1 MGIQINGNTNNINAG
16 IGSLS
21 IEDIN
26 ELDIVGVATA
36 ANFKTGVSNLHSVGL
51 TLTGGQIDVG
61 SNIKIGTAGVITATS
76 FSGAIELSSD
86 TSPQLG
92 GNLDCNNKNI
102 SLNDSTG
109 GTNNRIKIGT
119 NDDLQLWHNSST
131 GNSNVSNYNGDLYI
145 QGNNGSGT
153 GVNQIAIKS
162 NAAVELNYQ
171 GTKKFETIGTG
182 VKVSSSAVA
191 HLKINSGNNSSAV
204 IHFGNVA
211 DDDMAQIWYD
221 DYANSMYFRTSTNT
235 PMNFYTNGTSRLIL
249 QNDGHLRPSTDSNYD
264 LGTNSVRFRNVYA
277 DTLYG
282 DGSNLTGIDATADR
296 ITEGN
301 SYAEVLDTGTNGI
314 FRFVSEGAERF
325 RVTHDGL
332 FGVGTNNPTYSGLF
346 GGSQEGMVITGS
358 TAPFLRITS
367 STSNQGDLILQAG
380 NSGADVQMG
389 NLTAGGDIVFWNKPT
404 GGSLTERFRI
414 KEDGHAIIAEG
425 LGVGGQDPGGSTLR
439 VHGSIY
445 ASLGGNTSWQKLL
458 LEGSNNT
465 AGDALS
471 INNWGD
477 AEGDYWGLMV
487 NQTMNQS
494 GNYSK
499 TNSGKRTSYIT
510 IDGRMGRV
518 YLGGASTSGNPTEHF
533 YTNWNGSIY
542 ADADYGS
549 PRAMYPCRAW
559 ANLSGDSSPATI
571 RVSRGLSGVTDL
583 GTGDYRFTFSSAMT
597 DNNYSALCSSAG
609 DAGWSMV
616 PHIYSHND
624 MTTTT
629 VRFSINAVN
638 VSGQNYDRDIFCM
651 AIFR

>member
-51 TLTGGQIDVG
+51 TLSGGQIDVG
-61 SNIKIGTAGVITATS
+61 SNIKIGTAGVVTATS
-76 FSGAIELSSD
+76 FVGSGANLTGIVGGATGVDFNDNIKVRLGTGNDCELYHNGTD
-86 TSPQLG
+86 TYIA
-92 GNLDCNNKNI
+92 NA
-102 SLNDSTG
+102 
-109 GTNNRIKIGT
+109 TNNFRIGNTGST
-119 NDDLQLWHNSST
+119 NLKFFTNNST
-131 GNSNVSNYNGDLYI
+131 RWNID
-145 QGNNGSGT
+145 GSG
-153 GVNQIAIKS
+153 
-162 NAAVELNYQ
+162 
-171 GTKKFETIGTG
+171 
-182 VKVSSSAVA
+182 
-191 HLKINSGNNSSAV
+191 
-204 IHFGNVA
+204 HFVP
-211 DDDMAQIWYD
+211 D
-221 DYANSMYFRTSTNT
+221 
-235 PMNFYTNGTSRLIL
+235 
-249 QNDGHLRPSTDSNYD
+249 TDSQVD
-264 LGTNSVRFRNVYA
+264 IGTNSVRVRNIYA

-282 DGSNLTGIDATADR
+282 SGANLTGITGTTINNNADNRLITGSGSANTLEGESALTFDGSTLNLTSASGDARVTL
-296 ITEGN
+296 IGTEGN
-301 SYAEVLDTGTNGI
+301 DARLSL
-314 FRFVSEGAERF
+314 VSDDGDDHIDQYNL
-325 RVTHDGL
+325 RVDASDNS
-332 FGVGTNNPTYSGLF
+332 FYIDQFESGSF
-346 GGSQEGMVITGS
+346 I
-358 TAPFLRITS
+358 P
-367 STSNQGDLILQAG
+367 
-380 NSGADVQMG
+380 
-389 NLTAGGDIVFWNKPT
+389 
-404 GGSLTERFRI
+404 RFRI
-414 KEDGHAIIAEG
+414 ANGGKIVMGSSTTSTTQLDIRFTDTTTYSATSNHPNGLKIFNDCATDNGFAGIELAATDGQDYYGSTLLKSIADG
-425 LGVGGQDPGGSTLR
+425 TNYTNDFVIQTRIGGNYASRLRIASSGHTILSDSLGVGGQDPGGSTLR

-445 ASLGGNTSWQKLL
+445 ASLGGNTSWQKLQ

-465 AGDALS
+465 AGDAFS

-499 TNSGKRTSYIT
+499 TNSGKRTSFVT

>member
-51 TLTGGQIDVG
+51 TLSGGQIDVG
-61 SNIKIGTAGVITATS
+61 SNIKIGTAGVVTATS
-76 FSGAIELSSD
+76 FVGSGANLTGIVGGATGVDFNDNIKVRLGTGNDCELYHNGTD
-86 TSPQLG
+86 TYIA
-92 GNLDCNNKNI
+92 NA
-102 SLNDSTG
+102 
-109 GTNNRIKIGT
+109 TNNFRIGNTGST
-119 NDDLQLWHNSST
+119 NLKFFTNNST
-131 GNSNVSNYNGDLYI
+131 RWNID
-145 QGNNGSGT
+145 GSG
-153 GVNQIAIKS
+153 
-162 NAAVELNYQ
+162 
-171 GTKKFETIGTG
+171 
-182 VKVSSSAVA
+182 
-191 HLKINSGNNSSAV
+191 
-204 IHFGNVA
+204 HFVP
-211 DDDMAQIWYD
+211 D
-221 DYANSMYFRTSTNT
+221 
-235 PMNFYTNGTSRLIL
+235 
-249 QNDGHLRPSTDSNYD
+249 TDSQVD
-264 LGTNSVRFRNVYA
+264 IGTNSVRVRNIYA

-367 STSNQGDLILQAG
+367 STSSQGDLILQAG

-477 AEGDYWGLMV
+477 VEGDYWGLMV

-518 YLGGASTSGNPTEHF
+518 YLGGSSTSGNPTDHF

-571 RVSRGLSGVTDL
+571 RVSRGIGGFTDL